1 VGEAPR
7 FRQNVEMRVRPV
19 SLWCR
24 IPRHHQS
31 KESIMQ
37 YVIMAVEADSDFAAR
52 TDPEL
57 ADE

>member
-1 VGEAPR
+1 
-7 FRQNVEMRVRPV
+7 MRVRPV